1 VDLSVLPV
9 RPDAHHAAT
18 RSFRMSAM
26 PSDDEIVLL
35 ARQAG
40 LDLPPEYFPDL
51 IEAYGH
57 VRRMI
62 DRLPSG
68 RPHGDEPAHV
78 FVPEKFRPVGG

>member
-1 VDLSVLPV
+1 MTD
-9 RPDAHHAAT
+9 T
-18 RSFRMSAM
+18 Q
-26 PSDDEIVLL
+26 SDDEIVHL

-40 LDLPPEYFPDL
+40 LVLPAEYVPEL

-62 DRLPSG
+62 NRITTA

-78 FVPEKFRPVGG
+78 FVPSVFLPGKE